1 MKWMIIS
8 LFLGSIFQINA
19 SGYCIGKFELI
30 NDMILVE
37 AEIEEE
43 IGYFVV
49 DTGSP
54 HLVLNQQY
62 FSGERSEYEVR
73 GINGTASVEKKLVKK
88 FEWGCVKKKNFT
100 VYLIDLQHFEKAIG
114 KRFFGLI
121 GYEILK
127 QKELLIDYKNLKIEQ
142 HQLKKSDL
150 HRLENPNQE
159 ISFRMRSHTPVLEMD
174 LDDQSVDFILDTGSE
189 DNLLDQDYASKD
201 YQVTDLKFL
210 IGVDQKSSIA
220 RVILIPNASLTD
232 ISLDNQEY
240 LVTDMESTSAQGI
253 LGSPAL
259 KELSRF
265 SINYRKKKIY
275 VWAE

>member
-1 MKWMIIS
+1 MKWIIAS
-8 LFLGSIFQINA
+8 LFLGVIFQVHAN
-19 SGYCIGKFELI
+19 GYCIGKFELI

-37 AEIEEE
+37 AEIEGEM
-43 IGYFVV
+43 GYFVV

-54 HLVLNQQY
+54 NLVLNQQY
-62 FSGERSEYEVR
+62 FSGEASEYEAR
-73 GINGTASVEKKLVKK
+73 GINGLTTVEKKLVKK

-121 GYEILK
+121 GYEILR

-142 HQLKKSDL
+142 HQLKKSAL
-150 HRLENPNQE
+150 HRLGNPSQE
-159 ISFRMRSHTPVLEMD
+159 IRFRMRSHTPVLEMD
-174 LDDQSVDFILDTGSE
+174 LEDQSVDFILDTGSE
-189 DNLLDQDYASKD
+189 DNLLDQNYASTN

-210 IGVDQKSSIA
+210 VGVDQKSSLA
-220 RVILIPNASLTD
+220 RVVLIPNASLTN

-240 LVTDMESTSAQGI
+240 LVTNMDATSAKGI
-253 LGSPAL
+253 LGFPAL
-259 KELSRF
+259 KELSKF

-275 VWAE
+275 VWSE